1 MGLIKFDY
9 LLAEAIKET
18 ETIIEY
24 RCTMDQKFT
33 ASSHTFTINKDAFE
47 EVSMHEDD
55 LAGYVLSCME
65 NNLIEIPGIKVNKD
79 TFLGDIAFDRIAA
92 ARYVFAS
99 YLKEGEIPKKVGAI
113 SPEFEKRLEKIE
125 ASMRN

>member
-9 LLAEAIKET
+9 LFAEAINET
-18 ETIIEY
+18 ESFIEY
-24 RCTMDQKFT
+24 RCTMDQEFSKT
-33 ASSHTFTINKDAFE
+33 SHTFSVNKSTFE
-47 EVSMHEDD
+47 RVYMFQNDI
-55 LAGYVLSCME
+55 AGYVLSCME
-65 NNLIEIPGIKVNKD
+65 KDLIKIPGMKVTKD
-79 TFLGDIAFDRIAA
+79 TLLTDIAFDRIAA

-125 ASMRN
+125 ASMRS